1 MKQQLPLKTLLLAAA
16 CAAGFLASARADDSK
31 IAVGEPAPVTANL
44 SLLGLT
50 HGTLT
55 YSRIN
60 LDDTSVDADRY
71 ALEINQAVADGLDA
85 RLGYDYLSTGNFA
98 AGAHMTQH
106 TLVAG
111 LRAFSTAYGWGRP
124 YVEAGVGHAW
134 NRFAGS
140 RDNSLV
146 WEVGAGAEFQ
156 VAPRATVTPYV
167 KYQDLPGLAG
177 AEGTWNFGVKG
188 SYWVDSRWAVTA
200 GIARDDNQNTT
211 FTVGT
216 NFRY

>member
-1 MKQQLPLKTLLLAAA
+1 MKQNLTLKSFLLAAT
-16 CAAGFLASARADDSK
+16 CALGLAASAQADDSV
-31 IAVGEPAPVTANL
+31 IAAAQPAPVTANL

-71 ALEINQAVADGLDA
+71 AFEINQALADGFDA
-85 RLGYDYLSTGNFA
+85 LVSYDYLRTGDF
-98 AGAHMTQH
+98 AGAHVSQH
-106 TLVAG
+106 TLMAA
-111 LRAFSTAYGWGRP
+111 LRAFSTSYNWGRP
-124 YVEAGVGHAW
+124 YVEAGIGHVW
-134 NRFAGS
+134 SRFAGA
-140 RDNSLV
+140 RDNSLL
-146 WEVGAGAEFQ
+146 WQVGAGAEFQ

-167 KYQDLPGLAG
+167 KYVDRPDL
-177 AEGTWNFGVKG
+177 EGTDGNWNFGVKG
-188 SYWVDSRWAVTA
+188 SYWIDSRWAVTA
-200 GIARDDNQNTT
+200 GIERDDEQNTA